1 MDQDNKFKVSIIHL
15 LPIVFSL
22 MLSSILS
29 YMVLFLNPEIPE
41 LTFFPETVNGAAL
54 NALTFIILMALAATF
69 MYFLIKF
76 GFQKTVKK
84 LIKIALILSISL
96 IVYWY
101 CETILALTSLPHLLM
116 IVSVLTAFLSYLIFF
131 SRGAAQVSATVVIA
145 SLIGVFLGVSIP
157 YFTAITL
164 LLALSIYDVISVYKG
179 PIGKIVEKAK
189 LEEFTGAVFTY
200 KNLTVGVGDIVF
212 YSMLISNVIANLGFY
227 PYIGAAAG
235 ILIGAYA
242 ALKMLEK
249 REVFPGLP
257 LALVLGLVLAIAF
270 AILI

>member
-1 MDQDNKFKVSIIHL
+1 
-15 LPIVFSL
+15 
-22 MLSSILS
+22 
-29 YMVLFLNPEIPE
+29 
-41 LTFFPETVNGAAL
+41 
-54 NALTFIILMALAATF
+54 
-69 MYFLIKF
+69 
-76 GFQKTVKK
+76 
-84 LIKIALILSISL
+84 
-96 IVYWY
+96 
-101 CETILALTSLPHLLM
+101 
-116 IVSVLTAFLSYLIFF
+116 
-131 SRGAAQVSATVVIA
+131 VIA